1 MTDSILP
8 DYLKNIAYEVVQKK
22 DKISFKTKCSC
33 GCCEF
38 DFFKKKITAEER
50 ARKKWEEELWK
61 TYNGDFYHDKDGNF
75 WMCSKSFLGIG
86 KKKLKLTKQQY
97 DDLMTETRDIVK
109 IRCVNCAKEYILFD
123 SREYGY
129 DGVVDFLKNPQ
140 GADRSKAEY
149 KNVTGPAECAIEI
162 RNTFPYSEFEEEFG
176 REGNYAMYTN
186 AYSDIKI
193 MAITAEKKKTI
204 FSAETQ

>member
-75 WMCSKSFLGIG
+75 WVCSKSFLGISIF
-86 KKKLKLTKQQY
+86 LERQ
-97 DDLMTETRDIVK
+97 
-109 IRCVNCAKEYILFD
+109 IRYP
-123 SREYGY
+123 G
-129 DGVVDFLKNPQ
+129 
-140 GADRSKAEY
+140 
-149 KNVTGPAECAIEI
+149 
-162 RNTFPYSEFEEEFG
+162 
-176 REGNYAMYTN
+176 
-186 AYSDIKI
+186 
-193 MAITAEKKKTI
+193 TAA
-204 FSAETQ
+204 S